1 MTATLTETSVRYS
14 CSGPCLDAR
23 TPAGHSISA
32 PAICGEGFAYRA
44 WRLHAAPMWLFNQLR
59 RARNDVRE
67 HWLREYWKRNHRR
80 DAV

>member
-1 MTATLTETSVRYS
+1 MDCPPMV
-14 CSGPCLDAR
+14 AR
-23 TPAGHSISA
+23 ARARLAMIEFRRRWPVPGDID
-32 PAICGEGFAYRA
+32 GDGFAYRA